1 MGTIN
6 TENILAENKKLISI
20 VIPAWN
26 EEEVIPELG
35 RRLTQVMDS
44 SPAYDFEV
52 IVVENG
58 SIDQSFELLSGL
70 NEKDSRFKSV
80 QLSRN
85 FTADGGVAA
94 GLRYATGDCA
104 VLMDADLQ
112 DPPEVIKE
120 FIEKWEEGYEVVYGI
135 IRTRDGV
142 SEVRKMGN
150 KIFYSLINAMTD
162 IGGMSI
168 PQNVTAFRLMDRCV
182 YQVLNSMGE
191 TNRFTRGLCTWCGFK
206 QTGIEFDRADRFA
219 GETKAPLTD
228 IIKEAIDG
236 MFSFS
241 FLPIKMV
248 TFVGIGLSTF
258 SFLFLAWQLIAT
270 LFMGSSVEGY
280 LTIISTILLM
290 FGFLFLVLGVIG
302 EYVARI
308 FDEVKRRPLYVVK
321 NTIGFSENFA
331 DNTCRRLPGHGSN
344 NVNER

>member
-1 MGTIN
+1 MSD
-6 TENILAENKKLISI
+6 KKMISI

-35 RRLTQVMDS
+35 QRLGQVMDNC
-44 SPAYDFEV
+44 ANYDFEV

-58 SIDQSFELLSGL
+58 SVDSSFELLSNL
-70 NEKDSRFKSV
+70 YENDSRFKCV

-112 DPPEVIKE
+112 DPPEVIEE
-120 FIEKWEEGYEVVYGI
+120 FIEKWEQGYEVVYGI
-135 IRTRDGV
+135 IRTREGV
-142 SEVRKMGN
+142 SPIRKFGN
-150 KIFYSLINAMTD
+150 RIFYTLINAMTD
-162 IGGMSI
+162 IAGSSI
-168 PQNVTAFRLMDRCV
+168 PQNVTAFRLMDRKV
-182 YQVLNSMGE
+182 YEVLNRMGE
-191 TNRFTRGLCTWCGFK
+191 TNRFTRGLCTWSGFN

-219 GETKAPLTD
+219 GETKAPLSD
-228 IIKEAIDG
+228 IAKEAIDG

-241 FLPIKMV
+241 FLPIRIV
-248 TFVGIGLSTF
+248 TVIGIALSLF

-270 LFMGSSVEGY
+270 MLMGASFEGY

-290 FGFLFLVLGVIG
+290 FGFLFLVLGIFG
-302 EYVARI
+302 EYLARI

-321 NTIGFSENFA
+321 DTVGFSKEFA
-331 DNTCRRLPGHGSN
+331 DKSSRKLPVQGSN
-344 NVNER
+344 N

>member
-1 MGTIN
+1 MS
-6 TENILAENKKLISI
+6 EKKSISI

-26 EEEVIPELG
+26 EEENIPELG

-44 SPAYDFEV
+44 CPDYNFEV

-58 SIDQSFELLSGL
+58 SIDKSFELLAGL
-70 NEKDSRFKSV
+70 NENDQRFKSV

-112 DPPEVIKE
+112 DPPEVICE
-120 FIEKWEEGYEVVYGI
+120 FIEKWEQGYEVVYGI
-135 IRTRDGV
+135 IRSRDGV
-142 SEVRKMGN
+142 SKVRKLGN
-150 KIFYSLINAMTD
+150 KVFYSLINAMTD

-182 YQVLNSMGE
+182 YTVLNAMGE

-219 GETKAPLTD
+219 GETKAPFID
-228 IIKEAIDG
+228 IAKEAIDG

-241 FLPIKMV
+241 FLPIRMV
-248 TFVGIGLSTF
+248 TVIGLGLSVF
-258 SFLFLAWQLIAT
+258 SFLFLLWQLLAT
-270 LFMGSSVEGY
+270 LIFGASYEGY
-280 LTIISTILLM
+280 LTIISTMLLM
-290 FGFLFLVLGVIG
+290 FGFLFLVLGIIG
-302 EYVARI
+302 EYLARI
-308 FDEVKRRPLYVVK
+308 FDEVKRRPLYIVK
-321 NTIGFSENFA
+321 DTIGFAENFA
-331 DNTCRRLPGHGSN
+331 DNTCRRLPGHGSTTDN
-344 NVNER
+344 KGFLP